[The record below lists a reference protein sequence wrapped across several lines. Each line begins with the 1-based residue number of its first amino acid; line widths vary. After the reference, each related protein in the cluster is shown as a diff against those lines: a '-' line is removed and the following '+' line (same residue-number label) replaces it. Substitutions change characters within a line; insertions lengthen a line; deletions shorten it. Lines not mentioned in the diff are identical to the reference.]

1 MAPPAIVVCTLNP
14 PPWRWFESRFPRVRW
29 HFVYSEPP
37 RRLERWFKRSVF
49 SRIGAGFEAAWAAR
63 RLDAAVLIA
72 IDPKAVLWGALAAA
86 LFDRQRRIVA
96 YAFNFPE
103 LPTGLRR
110 RLMTWAFQRPHRFI
124 VFSSAEIE
132 RYASYFRIPREKF
145 EMHHWGVGV
154 PAVAD
159 EALRPEGSYL
169 CAVGGNG
176 RDYRTLFEAA
186 RLVPHIPIEVVT
198 RPENLRGLAPPSNV
212 GVRCNIAN
220 REAMR
225 LLNDSRGMVLPLPDS
240 TIPVGHVTLV
250 AAMLLGKASVV
261 TDSEGVR
268 DYLGDPVHV
277 LTCPPGDS
285 AALATAMQRLWNDE
299 TLARDLGQR
308 ARVFAQRHCSEEAA
322 VGHLRRL
329 LGEEGFPNAASA

>member
-1 MAPPAIVVCTLNP
+1 MASPAIVVCTLNP
-14 PPWRWFESRFPRVRW
+14 PPWRWFESRFSQVRW

-63 RLDAAVLIA
+63 RLDAALLIA
-72 IDPKAVLWGALAAA
+72 IDPRAVLWCALAAA
-86 LFDRQRRIVA
+86 LFDRKRRIIA

-110 RLMTWAFQRPHRFI
+110 RLMRWAFQRPHRFV
-124 VFSSAEIE
+124 VFSSVEVD
-132 RYASYFRIPREKF
+132 RYATYFRIPRERF
-145 EMHHWGVGV
+145 EMHHWGVDT
-154 PAVAD
+154 PAVGD
-159 EALRPEGSYL
+159 EALRPEGPYL
-169 CAVGGNG
+169 CAIGGNG

-186 RLVPHIPIEVVT
+186 RLVPHIAIEVVT
-198 RPENLRGLAPPSNV
+198 RPENLRGLDQPSNV

-220 REAMR
+220 RAAMR
-225 LLNDSRGMVLPLPDS
+225 LLDDSRGMVLPLPDS

-261 TDSEGVR
+261 TESEGVR
-268 DYLGDPVHV
+268 DYTGDPAHV
-277 LTCPPGDS
+277 LTCPPGDTT
-285 AALATAMQRLWNDE
+285 ALAAAMQRLWNDE
-299 TLARDLGQR
+299 TFARGLGQR
-308 ARVFAQRHCSEEAA
+308 ALAFAQRYCSEESA

-329 LGEEGFPNAASA
+329 LREEGLPHAPSP